1 MDKLLY
7 ITNSM
12 KYQYG
17 GAVINRRNYN
27 LLHDIYEDNLF
38 VYEFEYANDETR
50 FVKLKNR
57 LTGLY
62 FGITKQYIRDVL
74 KIIEQQGINI
84 VFISNSLFSCFANAI
99 RKKFPDMVILSFFH
113 NVEYIYAKEEYKA
126 TRGIKYLLQSFLA
139 YVYER
144 RMIKEV
150 DKVIVL
156 NKRDAQELMRIYHRK
171 SDLILPTSFE
181 DKLKCRNSGGRKTDT
196 QLKLL
201 FVGSHFFANVHGILW
216 FVDGVMPFLE
226 NVTLYIVGKDLEME
240 RERLEKNNVQ
250 VVGTVDCLETWY
262 EKADVVISPI
272 FLGSGMKTKT
282 AEALMYGKP
291 ILGTKEAFEGYD
303 TDPAKVGALCNTA
316 TEFIET
322 IGKIQQDYDW
332 IEQHGI
338 YARKEYKTRYDC
350 KISLNEFRSF
360 MRKI

>member
-7 ITNSM
+7 ITNCM

-17 GAVINRRNYN
+17 GAVINRRNCS
-27 LLHDIYEDNLF
+27 LLHDVYEDNLF

-62 FGITKQYIRDVL
+62 FGVTKQYIHDVL
-74 KIIEQQGINI
+74 KIIEQQRIHV

-99 RKKFPDMVILSFFH
+99 RKKFPDVVILAFFH
-113 NVEYIYAKEEYKA
+113 NVEYIYAKEEYKT
-126 TRGIKYLLQSFLA
+126 TRGIKCLLQSFLA

-144 RMIKEV
+144 RMIKEA

-171 SDLILPTSFE
+171 SDLILPTSFK
-181 DKLKCRNSGGRKTDT
+181 DKWKSRNFRERKTGAP
-196 QLKLL
+196 LKLL
-201 FVGSHFFANVHGILW
+201 FVGSNFFANIHGILW
-216 FVDGVMPFLE
+216 FVDNVMPFLE
-226 NVTLYIVGKDLEME
+226 NVTLYIVGKGMEAE
-240 RERLEKNNVQ
+240 RERLVKNNVQ
-250 VVGTVDCLETWY
+250 VVGTVDCLDTWY

-291 ILGTKEAFEGYD
+291 ILGTKEAFEGYN

-322 IGKIQQDYDW
+322 IGEIQHDDNW
-332 IEQHGI
+332 IEQHGMC
-338 YARKEYKTRYDC
+338 ARKEYETRYDY
-350 KISLNEFRSF
+350 KISLDEFRAF
-360 MRKI
+360 IREV

>member
-226 NVTLYIVGKDLEME
+226 NVTLYVVGKDLEME
-240 RERLEKNNVQ
+240 RERLEKNPRR
-250 VVGTVDCLETWY
+250 D
-262 EKADVVISPI
+262 K
-272 FLGSGMKTKT
+272 
-282 AEALMYGKP
+282 
-291 ILGTKEAFEGYD
+291 
-303 TDPAKVGALCNTA
+303 
-316 TEFIET
+316 
-322 IGKIQQDYDW
+322 
-332 IEQHGI
+332 
-338 YARKEYKTRYDC
+338 
-350 KISLNEFRSF
+350 
-360 MRKI
+360 